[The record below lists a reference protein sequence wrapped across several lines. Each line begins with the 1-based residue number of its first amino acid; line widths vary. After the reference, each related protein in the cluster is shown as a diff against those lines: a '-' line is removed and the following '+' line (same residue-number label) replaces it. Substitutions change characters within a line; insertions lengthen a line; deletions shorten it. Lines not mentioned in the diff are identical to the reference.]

1 MQIDL
6 LSQQELQ
13 QLREVIVAADSIV
26 ICCHVSPDGD
36 AIGSTLAWAEA
47 LKKMGKNPRIIV
59 PDMFPDFLRWM
70 PGVETIMRY
79 DKHSDE
85 ADALIADADVV
96 FCLDFN
102 ELSRTDNMQKALEAT
117 HAKLVLIDHHL
128 NPMKTTAMTI
138 SFTSVC
144 STCEIVFR
152 LAWQLGLFESLDRK
166 FADPCY
172 CGMMTDTGGFTFA
185 STRPEIFYIICLLL
199 SKGIDKDKIYR
210 NVFHTFSED
219 RLRLQGYILYEKLEM
234 AADGKAAF
242 FPLTRAD
249 LERFHY
255 MKGDTEGVVN
265 MPLQIKGVRL
275 SISLRE
281 DTERDN
287 YILVSLRSVDDFP
300 ANEVARDFFNGGGHK
315 NASGGKL
322 LCSMNEAI
330 EITRKAIKAY
340 EDKL

>member
-144 STCEIVFR
+144 STC
-152 LAWQLGLFESLDRK
+152 
-166 FADPCY
+166 
-172 CGMMTDTGGFTFA
+172 
-185 STRPEIFYIICLLL
+185 
-199 SKGIDKDKIYR
+199 
-210 NVFHTFSED
+210 
-219 RLRLQGYILYEKLEM
+219 
-234 AADGKAAF
+234 
-242 FPLTRAD
+242 
-249 LERFHY
+249 
-255 MKGDTEGVVN
+255 
-265 MPLQIKGVRL
+265 
-275 SISLRE
+275 
-281 DTERDN
+281 
-287 YILVSLRSVDDFP
+287 
-300 ANEVARDFFNGGGHK
+300 
-315 NASGGKL
+315 
-322 LCSMNEAI
+322 
-330 EITRKAIKAY
+330 
-340 EDKL
+340 